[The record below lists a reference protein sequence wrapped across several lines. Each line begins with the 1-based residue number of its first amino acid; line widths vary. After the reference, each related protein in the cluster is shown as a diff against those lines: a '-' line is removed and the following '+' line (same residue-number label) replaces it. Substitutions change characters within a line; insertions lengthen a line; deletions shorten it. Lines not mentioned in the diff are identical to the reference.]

1 MKNVRA
7 FIVIV
12 MVLVAPAVSLCQVAG
27 GTVAEQ
33 QDYTFALGLY
43 RDGQYPLALQQFKAF
58 LSNYPGSRHVDE
70 ITFLAG
76 ECLLQ
81 ERMFDSALSFYQR
94 VMEQFPGSHYFTQSE
109 LRSGEIYLQLKK
121 LDKAEK
127 LLKNV
132 LANSGDNS
140 VKGEASYKLGQL
152 FVAREDY
159 NNAIKYFDLTFE
171 GYPKSEFADYAM
183 YGAAWSYGKLSQFAE
198 SKKAFATLL
207 ADYPN
212 TKLRADAVEKMG
224 ECDFFLGN
232 YLEAAGEFSN
242 AISLTGAHDIVE
254 PSLYYQGR
262 AYIAAGE
269 TDSARISFREYLDQF
284 PSGDHSQ
291 EVRVLYS
298 TLLIAAKSDI
308 PEALHLLGQIKP
320 DDPMYFNA
328 RLEAACAYEASGDS
342 SSAESTLIQLANSS
356 KSESRIARSYFE
368 LGKIYFQ
375 NKSYRQSQEAFL
387 LASKYPG
394 LYAEAMKNAA
404 ISAAAG
410 SDYANAKLYFLNAI
424 SKLKGA
430 QSVKAH
436 LDYAASLYASHDF
449 AGAAQIY
456 TTAADIAP
464 TDSEKS
470 EALYM
475 AAESSYR
482 AGMYTQATADYQEY
496 LKSYPAGTHVE
507 TAALGVGYSLY
518 FSDHFEKAAQT
529 FQNFINRYPSSPMLS
544 DAYLRMGDCYYYA
557 KNFQQAL
564 DIYRNAASL
573 FAGDTS
579 AAYAWY
585 QIGQTYFQLGQ
596 YTQALS
602 AFQFV
607 LGKFTTSYIA
617 PEARYAM
624 GWVYFSEKDYNDAIT
639 NFSRVTEDYPR
650 SDVAARALYSKGD
663 SYYNSGNYESA
674 LINYKQLL
682 EKYPTSPYVDNAIVG
697 MQYCLTIL
705 GRTQEAERV
714 IDDFVKD
721 HPNLPNVD
729 RIYYKKVEYALNQK
743 HYPEAERDLQEFLA
757 KFPHSS
763 LVPKSL
769 YNLGIVQMHLGR
781 TQEASREFSRLIST
795 LPPSDYTTAG
805 QVKLAE
811 IYTGEKSY
819 SEAERLLNEA
829 AAASNDYST
838 TAQVDLGQ
846 LYLQR
851 GDTLRAE
858 SSLSKAALS
867 QTDSVNDGDKAEAKV
882 LLSGIYFDKGR
893 VADAISLANSV
904 AKTRDDLIGAEA
916 QLHAAKYYCA
926 SGDSSDA
933 VLAFLRVK
941 YVFSSFPNMV
951 ARSQLGL
958 ARCLVKFGNVRDAK
972 SLLQEFI
979 KGRSPDAFTR
989 EARDELNKLNSR

>member
-1 MKNVRA
+1 
-7 FIVIV
+7 
-12 MVLVAPAVSLCQVAG
+12 MVLAAPSISLCQIAG

-33 QDYTFALGLY
+33 QDYTFAIGLY
-43 RDGQYPLALQQFKAF
+43 RDGQYPIALQQFKAF
-58 LSNYPGSRHVDE
+58 ISRYPGSGHIDE
-70 ITFLAG
+70 VTFLAG

-81 ERMFDSALSFYQR
+81 ERMFDSALSYYQR

-121 LDKAEK
+121 LDKAER

-132 LANSGDNS
+132 LANSGDNG

-152 FVAREDY
+152 FVARGDY
-159 NNAIKYFDLTFE
+159 NNAIKYFDLTYQ

-183 YGAAWSYGKLSQFAE
+183 YGAAWSFGKLSQFAE
-198 SKKAFATLL
+198 SKKAFAALL

-212 TKLRADAVEKMG
+212 TRLRADAVEKMG

-232 YLEAAGEFSN
+232 YREAANEFSI
-242 AISLTGAHDIVE
+242 AISSTKNDEIVE
-254 PSLYYQGR
+254 PSLYYRGR
-262 AYIAAGE
+262 AFVAVGE
-269 TDSARISFREYLDQF
+269 PDSARISLKEYLDQF

-298 TLLIAAKSDI
+298 TILIAAGSDI
-308 PEALHLLGQIKP
+308 PEALHLLAQIKP
-320 DDPMYFNA
+320 DDPLYFNA
-328 RLEAACAYEASGDS
+328 RLETARAYEASGDRD
-342 SSAESTLIQLANSS
+342 SAESTLLQLASSS
-356 KSESRIARSYFE
+356 KAESQVGRSYFE
-368 LGKIYFQ
+368 LGKFYFQ

-387 LASKYPG
+387 LASKDPS

-404 ISAAAG
+404 VSAAAA

-436 LDYAASLYASHDF
+436 FDYAASLYASHDF

-464 TDSEKS
+464 SDSEKS

-482 AGMYTQATADYQEY
+482 AGLYDRATADYQEY
-496 LKSYPAGTHVE
+496 LKTYPAGDHAE

-518 FSDHFEKAAQT
+518 FSDHFAEAAKT
-529 FQNFINRYPSSPMLS
+529 FQDFINRYPSSPMLS
-544 DAYLRMGDCYYYA
+544 DAYLRMGDCYYYG
-557 KNFQQAL
+557 KSFQRAL
-564 DIYRNAASL
+564 EIYKSAASL

-579 AAYAWY
+579 SAYAWY

-596 YTQALS
+596 YTQSLS

-607 LGKFTTSYIA
+607 IGKYASSYVA
-617 PEARYAM
+617 PEARYAI
-624 GWVYFSEKDYNDAIT
+624 GWVYFSEKDYTDAIS
-639 NFSRVTEDYPR
+639 NFSRVTEDYPN

-674 LINYKQLL
+674 LINYRQLL
-682 EKYPTSPYVDNAIVG
+682 EKYPTSQYVDNAIVG

-743 HYPEAERDLQEFLA
+743 HYQEAERDLRKFLA
-757 KFPHSS
+757 KFPNSS

-769 YNLGIVQMHLGR
+769 YNLGVVETHLGNS
-781 TQEASREFSRLIST
+781 QEARQDFRKLIST
-795 LPPSDYTTAG
+795 LPSSDYTTAG

-811 IYTGEKSY
+811 LYTGEADY
-819 SEAERLLNEA
+819 AEAEKLLNEA

-838 TAQVDLGQ
+838 TAQVDLGK

-858 SSLSKAALS
+858 SNLSKAALS

-904 AKTRDDLIGAEA
+904 AKTRDDLIGAQA
-916 QLHAAKYYCA
+916 QLHVAEYYCA

-941 YVFSSFPNMV
+941 YVFSSFPDMV

-958 ARCLVKFGNVRDAK
+958 ARCLVKYGNISDAK
-972 SLLQEFI
+972 SLLEEFI
-979 KGRSPDAFTR
+979 KERSPDAFTR
-989 EARDELNKLNSR
+989 TAREELNKLDSR

>member
-1 MKNVRA
+1 MKNIRA
-7 FIVIV
+7 VIIAI
-12 MVLVAPAVSLCQVAG
+12 MVLAAPSISLCQVAG

-33 QDYTFALGLY
+33 QDYTFAIGLY

-58 LSNYPGSRHVDE
+58 ISHYPGSHHLDE
-70 ITFLAG
+70 VTFLAG

-81 ERMFDSALSFYQR
+81 ERMFDSALSYYQR

-132 LANSGDNS
+132 LANSGDKS

-152 FVAREDY
+152 FVARGDY
-159 NNAIKYFDLTFE
+159 NNAIKYFDLTYE
-171 GYPKSEFADYAM
+171 GYPNSEFADYAM
-183 YGAAWSYGKLSQFAE
+183 YGTAWSYGKLSQFDE
-198 SKKAFATLL
+198 SKKAFAALL
-207 ADYPN
+207 AHYPN

-224 ECDFFLGN
+224 ECDFFIGN
-232 YLEAAGEFSN
+232 YQQAADEFSD
-242 AISLTGAHDIVE
+242 ALSLTKDNEIVE
-254 PSLYYQGR
+254 PSLYYRGR
-262 AYIAAGE
+262 AFTAVGQP
-269 TDSARISFREYLDQF
+269 DSARISFREYLNQF
-284 PSGDHSQ
+284 PTGDHFQ
-291 EVRVLYS
+291 EVCVLYS

-328 RLEAACAYEASGDS
+328 RLEAARAYEVSGDDD
-342 SSAESTLIQLANSS
+342 SAESTLLQLANSS
-356 KSESRIARSYFE
+356 KAESQVARSYYE
-368 LGKIYFQ
+368 LGKFYFQ

-387 LASKYPG
+387 LASKDPS

-436 LDYAASLYASHDF
+436 FDYAASLYASHDF

-464 TDSEKS
+464 ADSEKS

-482 AGMYTQATADYQEY
+482 AGMYNRATADYQEY
-496 LKSYPAGTHVE
+496 LKSYPAGDHAA

-518 FSDHFEKAAQT
+518 FSDHFVEAAKT
-529 FQNFINRYPSSPMLS
+529 FQDFINRYPSSPMLS
-544 DAYLRMGDCYYYA
+544 DAYLRMGDCYYYG
-557 KNFQQAL
+557 KDFQRAL
-564 DIYRNAASL
+564 DIYKSAASL

-585 QIGQTYFQLGQ
+585 QIGQAYFQLGE
-596 YTQALS
+596 YTQSLS

-607 LGKFTTSYIA
+607 LGRYATSYVA
-617 PEARYAM
+617 PEARYAI
-624 GWVYFSEKDYNDAIT
+624 GWVYFSEKDYTDAIS
-639 NFSRVTEDYPR
+639 NFSRVTEDYPA

-674 LINYKQLL
+674 LINYRQLL
-682 EKYPTSPYVDNAIVG
+682 EKYPTSQYVDNAIVG

-705 GRTQEAERV
+705 GRTQEAESV
-714 IDDFVKD
+714 IDDFVRD

-743 HYPEAERDLQEFLA
+743 HYSEAEKDIQEFLA
-757 KFPHSS
+757 KFPHST

-769 YNLGIVQMHLGR
+769 YNLGIVEIHLGKNR
-781 TQEASREFSRLIST
+781 EASRDLKKLISK
-795 LPPSDYTTAG
+795 LPSSDYTTAG
-805 QVKLAE
+805 QVRLAE
-811 IYTGEKSY
+811 IYSGEENY
-819 SEAERLLNEA
+819 AEAEKLLNEA
-829 AAASNDYST
+829 AAASNVYST
-838 TAQVDLGQ
+838 TAQVDLGK

-858 SSLSKAALS
+858 SNLSKAALS
-867 QTDSVNDGDKAEAKV
+867 LTDSVNDGDKAEAKV

-916 QLHAAKYYCA
+916 QLHAAEYYCA
-926 SGDSSDA
+926 SGDSADA

-941 YVFSSFPNMV
+941 YLFSSFPDMV

-958 ARCLVKFGNVRDAK
+958 ARCLVKYGNVSDAK
-972 SLLQEFI
+972 SLLEEFI
-979 KGRSPDAFTR
+979 KERSPDSFTR
-989 EARDELNKLNSR
+989 AAREELNKLNSR